1 MEMRMREPYV
11 EGVAIHDGPEP
22 CVGVR
27 EGAAKR
33 WTGAGAGRAI
43 EQRNQAIR
51 GADAVF
57 IGGRPHRWQRYRERP
72 VGPALSENLSTH
84 RISMCETR
92 ESPRS
97 PVVVMAGRAARGRP
111 RP

>member
-1 MEMRMREPYV
+1 MEMRMKEPYI
-11 EGVAIHDGPEP
+11 EEVAIHDGPDHALAT
-22 CVGVR
+22 R

-33 WTGAGAGRAI
+33 WTRGRCGPGYGAAKSV
-43 EQRNQAIR
+43 IR
-51 GADAVF
+51 GADVVL
-57 IGGRPHRWQRYRERP
+57 IGGRPYRWQRYRERP
-72 VGPALSENLSTH
+72 ADPALSENLSTH

-97 PVVVMAGRAARGRP
+97 PVAMMAGRAARGRL

>member
-1 MEMRMREPYV
+1 MAPSH
-11 EGVAIHDGPEP
+11 ALAT
-22 CVGVR
+22 R

-33 WTGAGAGRAI
+33 WTGVGVGRAI

-72 VGPALSENLSTH
+72 VDPALSKNLSTR

-97 PVVVMAGRAARGRP
+97 PVVVMAARAARGRP